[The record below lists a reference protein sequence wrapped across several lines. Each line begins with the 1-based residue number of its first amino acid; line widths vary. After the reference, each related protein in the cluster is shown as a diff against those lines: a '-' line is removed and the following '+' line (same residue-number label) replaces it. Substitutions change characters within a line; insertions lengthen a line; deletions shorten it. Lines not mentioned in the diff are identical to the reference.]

1 MPLQARVELVDK
13 SNCTEDIGTTERI
26 RFGHAARRAHC
37 ALLWRSGPLDD
48 NLRKLEHLLVC
59 LMCTRRLQ
67 WAGCSELSTVPFA
80 PLRTYTDL
88 ARYGSTHPIF
98 GTIST

>member
-1 MPLQARVELVDK
+1 
-13 SNCTEDIGTTERI
+13 
-26 RFGHAARRAHC
+26 
-37 ALLWRSGPLDD
+37 
-48 NLRKLEHLLVC
+48 LRKLEHLLVC